1 MMKKYTKSTKPARN
15 YTKLAEAMGL
25 QTDSMSG
32 QLWLRSSK
40 QGYESVG
47 MSVDIEGWTLS
58 DFIRCIELRDV
69 VLQVV
74 ENEGGYPALVI
85 CGHE

>member
-1 MMKKYTKSTKPARN
+1 MMKKNTKSTKPSRN
-15 YTKLAEAMGL
+15 YIKLAEALGQ

-47 MSVDIEGWTLS
+47 MSVDIDGGTLS
-58 DFIRCIELRDV
+58 DFVRCIELRDV
-69 VLQVV
+69 VLQVE
-74 ENEGGYPALVI
+74 ENEGGYPTLVI

>member
-1 MMKKYTKSTKPARN
+1 MMKNTKSTKPARN
-15 YTKLAEAMGL
+15 YIKLAEVVGQ

-47 MSVDIEGWTLS
+47 MSVDIEGGTLS
-58 DFIRCIELRDV
+58 DFVRCIELRDV
-69 VLQVV
+69 VLQVE
-74 ENEGGYPALVI
+74 ENKGGYPTLVI
-85 CGHE
+85 NGNV